1 MMIVRKFQSV
11 IGVMMHAIAG
21 AASLVA
27 LLPVILLTSCVSLR
41 AAKHTYAADASSSAV
56 KVNGASV
63 RMQVNPQ
70 GTDGGSYVVSAMVV
84 SAAVAT
90 FDGPFKWRVEAV
102 GEPGHHESLIIH
114 RIRTKTST
122 TKRDEWYPVD
132 FLGKRVDFRR
142 RTGTGEAWRA
152 VYEIPGLLKVKPRE
166 DGALEILVD
175 LTVRADGRNE
185 RKIVKFRLDPAK
197 GRRDEF
203 VFLPSEIAKSI
214 GKPVEDWEGPGWD

>member
-1 MMIVRKFQSV
+1 
-11 IGVMMHAIAG
+11 MMHAIRG
-21 AASLVA
+21 AASLGA
-27 LLPVILLTSCVSLR
+27 LLVVIPLTGCVSLR
-41 AAKHTYAADASSSAV
+41 ATKHTYAADASSPAV

-84 SAAVAT
+84 SAAAAT

-102 GEPGHHESLIIH
+102 GEPGHQESLVVH
-114 RIRTKTST
+114 RIRTRTSV
-122 TKRDEWYPVD
+122 TKRDEWYPANY
-132 FLGKRVDFRR
+132 LGKKVDFRR
-142 RTGTGEAWRA
+142 RSGSGDAWRA
-152 VYEIPGLLKVKPRE
+152 VFEIPGLLKVKPRE

-175 LTVRADGRNE
+175 LTVKADGRSE
-185 RKIVKFRLDPAK
+185 RKVVKFRLDPTK

-214 GKPVEDWEGPGWD
+214 GKPMEDWEDTGWD